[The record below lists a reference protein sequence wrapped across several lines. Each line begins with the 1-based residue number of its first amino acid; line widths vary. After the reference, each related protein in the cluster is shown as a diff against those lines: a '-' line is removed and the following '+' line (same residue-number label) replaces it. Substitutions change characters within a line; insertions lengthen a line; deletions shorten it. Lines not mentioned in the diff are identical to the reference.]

1 MSVWTVVGVGIVLMM
16 AVAALVGEWA
26 GILAFAIALLMVF
39 ELDLYN
45 VPDDRDGPTGDSL

>member
-1 MSVWTVVGVGIVLMM
+1 MM

-39 ELDLYN
+39 ELDLH
-45 VPDDRDGPTGDSL
+45 DDNDKEIFP